1 MCVTANRAAAIAG
14 DDPGELSADPVAI
27 APRLTDTPIGRSLQ
41 NLKAWIK
48 HGIAGWDQGSA
59 LSSEVELVHS
69 GYQHRL
75 PAENRDS

>member
-14 DDPGELSADPVAI
+14 DDQLSADPVAI
-27 APRLTDTPIGRSLQ
+27 APRLTDTPIGRSLR

-59 LSSEVELVHS
+59 LSSEVELVH
-69 GYQHRL
+69 
-75 PAENRDS
+75 